1 MKAVFGLGNPGKKY
15 VHTRHNLGFNVL
27 DYLAQIFNKSFVYNN
42 PQYKLT
48 KITYCEQELLLVKPW
63 TFMNLSGTAVSDVCN
78 NYNISGSDLLIVYD
92 DLHLPFGTLRFRTKG
107 SDGGHN
113 GIKSIIDWLTTDQFS
128 RLRIGIG
135 DEENHDL
142 VDFVLS
148 DFNNTEKLQLDD
160 LHKICAHAVT
170 DWVKED
176 MVKLMNKFNQNHLN
190 NLED

>member
-42 PQYKLT
+42 PHYKLT

-63 TFMNLSGTAVSDVCN
+63 TFMNLSGTAVSTVCN
-78 NYNISGSDLLIVYD
+78 KYNISGSDLLVVYD
-92 DLHLPFGTLRFRTKG
+92 DLHLPFGTLRFRAKG

-113 GIKSIIDWLTTDQFS
+113 GIKSIIDWLTTDQFC

-135 DEENHDL
+135 DEENRDL

-148 DFNNTEKLQLDD
+148 NFTSSEKSQLDD
-160 LHKICAHAVT
+160 LLKICAHAIT

-176 MVKLMNKFNQNHLN
+176 MEKLMNKFNQNHLN
-190 NLED
+190 NLEE